1 MNIVE
6 KGKTNKN
13 TIREM
18 ITKGRKGVATILT
31 MVPTKREN
39 RLVKTMEKLVTSNV
53 IEVLR

>member
-1 MNIVE
+1 MVE

-18 ITKGRKGVATILT
+18 ITKGRKGVATILM